1 MPLPRSPEGAVE
13 INRGCDPRSTRPLTR
28 LFPAPRRGAGH
39 PSRLASSPPPSP
51 APLRG
56 AGERK
61 DTLPSRGLHPWL
73 LASRPSGACPL
84 FPLRTFSMLY
94 LCLFL
99 LCLAGSRIASGLR
112 NCSGKLQRYLTNTG
126 KNGAVRARPADCV
139 MTKRAGNNRLPRLQA
154 KPVFVQE
161 PAQARQ

>member
-1 MPLPRSPEGAVE
+1 MGLSFRVVTLVE
-13 INRGCDPRSTRPLTR
+13 R
-28 LFPAPRRGAGH
+28 LFAT
-39 PSRLASSPPPSP
+39 SFN
-51 APLRG
+51 
-56 AGERK
+56 
-61 DTLPSRGLHPWL
+61 TLHPIL
-73 LASRPSGACPL
+73 ALMGCNPRLSASRPSGACPL

-112 NCSGKLQRYLTNTG
+112 NCSAKLQRYFTNTG

-154 KPVFVQE
+154 DSVFVQE
-161 PAQARQ
+161 